1 MITNPQTIEMINTYI
16 ISPANRDF
24 LINHLTDAHIDR
36 IKSSETSSQ
45 LIVTLLDNTYKLFTG
60 NYLSEEQMST
70 FAFLFWM
77 IFSMN
82 RLKEED
88 D

>member
-16 ISPANRDF
+16 ISPADRDF

-36 IKSSETSSQ
+36 IRTGETSSQ
-45 LIVTLLDNTYKLFTG
+45 LIVSLLDNTYKLFTG

-70 FAFLFWM
+70 FAYLFWM

-82 RLKEED
+82 NFKED
-88 D
+88 N

>member
-16 ISPANRDF
+16 ISPADRDF

-36 IKSSETSSQ
+36 IKTGETSSQ
-45 LIVTLLDNTYKLFTG
+45 LIVSLLDNTYKLFTG

-70 FAFLFWM
+70 FAYLFWM

-82 RLKEED
+82 KFKED
-88 D
+88 N

>member
-16 ISPANRDF
+16 ISPADRDF

-36 IKSSETSSQ
+36 IKTGETSSQ
-45 LIVTLLDNTYKLFTG
+45 LIVSLLDNTYKLFTG

-70 FAFLFWM
+70 FAYLFWM

-82 RLKEED
+82 NFKED
-88 D
+88 N